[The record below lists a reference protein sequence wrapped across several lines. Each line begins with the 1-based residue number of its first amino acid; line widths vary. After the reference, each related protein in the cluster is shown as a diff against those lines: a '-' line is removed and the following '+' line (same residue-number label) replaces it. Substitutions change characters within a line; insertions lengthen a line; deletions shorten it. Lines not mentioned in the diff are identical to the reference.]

1 MTTFTFRIRFHL
13 VGDSYIN
20 AESDELTIM
29 EAENGF
35 RLRLKSGEIGQPIK
49 SRSRAALIGG
59 PYSTEE
65 EARCAA
71 KSAKHA
77 LLLWAVNQRMGIDLG
92 DGVPRSVVT
101 DYGRQVL
108 EDQIGAPVRNDIH
121 GVDIYPSQESLK
133 FVSVNLQ
140 ASFGTG
146 SGNLVQEVSTHFLKK
161 LLLTEKQV
169 VAAELYCS
177 SFFDVSLRSRLVTL
191 MSAVEAILD
200 PDERSQDAID
210 LVGRLDKTVAEANID
225 VETKNAMRG
234 SLQGLRRESI
244 GQAGRILSGCL
255 LSEQT
260 YLGRSASGFFG
271 YCYGIRSQIVH
282 DGHVKE
288 KAVELVDVVNACQRY
303 VAELLLKS
311 FASTSVRRS

>member
-1 MTTFTFRIRFHL
+1 MRTYAFRIRFHL

-20 AESDELTIM
+20 DESDELTIM

-35 RLRLKSGEIGQPIK
+35 RLRLKSGEIGRSIK

-71 KSAKHA
+71 KSAKQA

-92 DGVPRSVVT
+92 DGVPRSVLT
-101 DYGRQVL
+101 EYGRQFL
-108 EDQIGAPVRNDIH
+108 EAQISAPVRNDIH
-121 GVDIYPSQESLK
+121 GVDIYPSQEGLK
-133 FVSVNLQ
+133 FVSMNVQ

-146 SGNLVQEVSTHFLKK
+146 SGNFIREVSTHFLEKR
-161 LLLTEKQV
+161 LLTEKQV

-191 MSAVEAILD
+191 MSAVEALLVS
-200 PDERSQDAID
+200 DERSQDAID
-210 LVGRLDKTVAEANID
+210 IVGRLDAAVAEANID

-244 GQAGRILSGCL
+244 GQAGKILSGHL
-255 LSEQT
+255 LPDRT
-260 YLGRSASGFFG
+260 YLGRSAPGFFG

-282 DGHVKE
+282 DGHVKD
-288 KAVELVDVVNACQRY
+288 KGVELVEVANACQGY